1 MALDLDIIPHVF
13 TYSLL
18 RRLACH
24 NPDLAEL
31 QVMVDFTTI
40 ENKRD
45 IKKLER
51 FSYQADFVL
60 LLRAM

>member
-18 RRLACH
+18 HRLACH
-24 NPDLAEL
+24 NPDLAGL

-45 IKKLER
+45 IKKKIGEI
-51 FSYQADFVL
+51 L
-60 LLRAM
+60 LPS